1 MAEHLKI
8 LRRRE
13 VEAKTGLSRA
23 TIYDKTNPKCK
34 WHDPAFPTQVNLG
47 TKAVGWIEHEID
59 EWIATQIKKSRK
71 ATRKGQS

>member
-1 MAEHLKI
+1 
-8 LRRRE
+8 
-13 VEAKTGLSRA
+13 
-23 TIYDKTNPKCK
+23 
-34 WHDPAFPTQVNLG
+34 LG